1 MATPRSSLDAP
12 AKKPATAA
20 KSVGVP
26 RPVLIAGL
34 ALIIVSALGWTI
46 YISTGGPSDVVITST
61 READTVQ
68 ATVAKAVLT
77 EQNKWK
83 FSSITIAPSEDGKK
97 VVVSGTVKTKADMDE
112 LTKLVDG
119 NKGGFPVEMAVK
131 IGG

>member
-12 AKKPATAA
+12 AKKPAAAA

-34 ALIIVSALGWTI
+34 ALIIITALGWTI
-46 YISTGGPSDVVITST
+46 YISTSGSGDVVITST

-83 FSSITIAPSEDGKK
+83 FSSISIAPSEDGKK

-112 LTKLVDG
+112 LTKLVDA
-119 NKGGFPVEMAVK
+119 NKGGFPVEMAVT

>member
-12 AKKPATAA
+12 AKKPAPAA
-20 KSVGVP
+20 KSSGVP

-34 ALIIVSALGWTI
+34 SLIIIAALGWTI
-46 YISTGGPSDVVITST
+46 YISTSGSGDVVITST

-83 FSSITIAPSEDGKK
+83 FSSISIAPSEDGKK

-112 LTKLVDG
+112 LTKLVDA
-119 NKGGFPVEMAVK
+119 NKGGFPVEMTVT